1 MLIFWSYDHQSRV
14 SQELE
19 AYFGSEESIAV
30 RPHRLNGPM
39 ASGDM
44 GLCERVQSGRSAFQM
59 IQTHATL
66 EDVCRTKSSTFPS
79 KQRYVTRRV
88 VESQSSILGRQ
99 IPKFTCTA
107 LTKHNDEYKSTNM
120 ISIPDIFLV
129 NVGRIPEWCEFM
141 AWPFQ
146 SLRLP
151 RYTTQTGTKRLI
163 LVRTIKA

>member
-1 MLIFWSYDHQSRV
+1 M

-19 AYFGSEESIAV
+19 AYFGSEEHIAV
-30 RPHRLNGPM
+30 RLHRLNGPM

-44 GLCERVQSGRSAFQM
+44 GLCERVQSGRSAFPM

-66 EDVCRTKSSTFPS
+66 EDVCLLGNVDDFVR
-79 KQRYVTRRV
+79 QGYVTHRV

-107 LTKHNDEYKSTNM
+107 LTKHNDKYKPTNM

-146 SLRLP
+146 SLRLS

-163 LVRTIKA
+163 LVRTIKT